1 MKVVLIKNVNG
12 LGKIG
17 DIREVKD
24 GFARNFLLPQGFVR
38 QATEDAVSEVEAVK
52 VRKEKNKI
60 KQAKKYQELAGKI
73 NNLKLIMKVKADE
86 KKKLFGS
93 VNSAAISE
101 ELKKR
106 NYEIDS
112 KFIKLEE
119 PIKTL
124 GYYEVNL
131 DFGSGVS
138 AKLGLTVAR
147 EEK

>member
-1 MKVVLIKNVNG
+1 MKVILVKNING
-12 LGKIG
+12 LGKLG
-17 DIREVKD
+17 DIKEVKD
-24 GFARNFLLPQGFVR
+24 GFARNFLLPQGLVK
-38 QATEDAVSEVEAVK
+38 QATDDTIYEIETAKA
-52 VRKEKNKI
+52 RKEKNKT
-60 KQAKKYQELAGKI
+60 KVAKKYQELAKKI

-93 VNSAAISE
+93 VNSAVIAE

-131 DFGSGVS
+131 DFGSGVV
-138 AKLGLTVAR
+138 AKLGLTVSR
-147 EEK
+147 EE